1 MKQKVIPLCKI
12 GNTDFGEMLDYEF
25 DSNKYT
31 SVILCYNEGYG
42 LRTVGYVS
50 LPHQLYLEKL
60 EEILVEHP
68 HIKEFVAIPVNNKD
82 HITIAEVKYEEN
94 NEHNKNK

>member
-1 MKQKVIPLCKI
+1 MKKIKPLYKI
-12 GNTDFGEMLDYEF
+12 QHTDFGQVLDYEF
-25 DSNKYT
+25 DSSKYT

-60 EEILVEHP
+60 EEILAEHP
-68 HIKEFVAIPVNNKD
+68 NIKEFVAIPVNHKD
-82 HITIAEVKYEEN
+82 YITIAEAEWEKKN
-94 NEHNKNK
+94 GHNKNK